1 MIAMIVAVDKNGLI
15 GNKNRLPWHCP
26 EDLKHFYRT
35 IKNHELF
42 MGKRTFDSIRLQ
54 DNVVHVATHQKI
66 KEYANVRI
74 CTDLPAFL
82 KKWQTSEDTLFVCGG
97 ASIYQQAFPYCSE
110 AYVSVI
116 DGEHQG
122 DCYLPPLDF
131 SLFQQK
137 QKIRMNGFVLYHF
150 KDRR

>member
-35 IKNHELF
+35 IKNHELL
-42 MGKRTFDSIRLQ
+42 MGKRTFDSIRLK
-54 DNVVHVATHQKI
+54 DNVVHVVTHQTI
-66 KEYANVRI
+66 KEQDNIRI
-74 CTDLPAFL
+74 CTDLSAFL
-82 KKWQTSEDTLFVCGG
+82 KQWQTSEKTLCVCGG
-97 ASIYQQAFPYCSE
+97 ASIYQQAFPFCSE

-116 DGEHQG
+116 DGEYQG
-122 DCYLPPLDF
+122 DCYLPPMDF

-137 QKIRMNGFVLYHF
+137 QKIPMNGFVLYHF